1 MRTASDFDK
10 RKFRSALGTFTT
22 GVTIVTT
29 RADDGTPVGLTA
41 NSFSSVSLDP
51 PMILWSLAKSSRC
64 LPAFDSGEHWAVHI
78 LSFRQEE
85 LSNRFGRAGEDK
97 FDQIETERGIGGVPL
112 LSNCAAR
119 MQCKTAFKYEG
130 GDHIIFVGEVLE
142 FDRSDEAPLV
152 FQSGEYVVALR
163 KGGRAI
169 SAGAHVSDESL
180 NFSENFINYLLG
192 RAYHQFLAPIR
203 EDLARLNL
211 SEDDYYVLAVLMIKD
226 GRTVSEIDALNSY
239 TGHRATPELIRDLRR
254 RGLLLAENQ
263 EDAGRCFLTTKA
275 RDAILNV
282 LAAAKAREARIF
294 GELGHGES
302 ISLKNALKNFIV
314 QTNPGLPDP
323 WGD

>member
-1 MRTASDFDK
+1 MQTASNFDK

-29 RADDGTPVGLTA
+29 RAQDGTPVGLTA

-51 PMILWSLAKSSRC
+51 PMILWSLAKRSRC
-64 LPAFDSGEHWAVHI
+64 LPAFESGEHWAVHI
-78 LSFRQEE
+78 LSHRQEE

-97 FDQIETERGIGGVPL
+97 FDQVETERGAGGVPL
-112 LSNCAAR
+112 LPNCAAR

-142 FDRSDEAPLV
+142 FDRSDVAPLV

-169 SAGAHVSDESL
+169 SAGAYVSDERL

-192 RAYHQFLAPIR
+192 RAYYQFLAPIR
-203 EDLARLNL
+203 KDLANLTL
-211 SEDDYYVLAVLMIKD
+211 SEDDYYILAVLLIKD
-226 GRTVSEIDALNSY
+226 GRTVSEINAMNSY
-239 TGHRATPELIRDLRR
+239 TGHEATPELIQSLRR
-254 RGLLLAENQ
+254 RGLLHAESQQ
-263 EDAGRCFLTTKA
+263 EFGGCFLTDKA
-275 RDAILNV
+275 REAILNV
-282 LAAAKAREARIF
+282 LAAAKAREEHIF
-294 GELGHGES
+294 EQLGHGES

-314 QTNPGLPDP
+314 QTDPGLPDP
-323 WGD
+323 WSD